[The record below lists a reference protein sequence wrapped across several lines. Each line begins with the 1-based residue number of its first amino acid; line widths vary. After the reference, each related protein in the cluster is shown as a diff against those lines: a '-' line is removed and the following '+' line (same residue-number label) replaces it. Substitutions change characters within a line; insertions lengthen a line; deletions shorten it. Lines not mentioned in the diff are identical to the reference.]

1 MKIDR
6 EFLTEAEHVR
16 ADQWMF
22 GLSLEDEEWVSS
34 LGLIEYQMRF
44 GSAYLK
50 MGGIRAVGTREAH
63 RNKGYSRRVME
74 ASIAFMTEN
83 GFDVSMLFGISN
95 FYHKF
100 GYATVIPEIWI
111 DFRREEAQT
120 AVSTYQIR
128 RFEVEDGPKILRLY
142 AANNAQRTGTQVR
155 EETRWKKYNVERY
168 HPYGSDFGIF
178 VDPYGEESLT
188 FGRYGT
194 SDSNWDR
201 KGVEFFVLL
210 DETDEVI
217 GYFACDA
224 TEENCILCDIGF
236 QNETIFETIVRF
248 LVDRAERIGASQLLC
263 HIPIDH
269 PFAIFCRRYDCRTHI
284 RNWKNSG
291 GMMRIIN
298 QASTLKKITGVL
310 EKHLQRD
317 ADLSQWCGKI
327 FISTDLGQDC
337 LEIDQGSIT
346 HTNGQAN
353 AFHLEMPQDK
363 LIQLMMGRRSIGDL
377 AIEPDVSVSAEI
389 ISVLETLF
397 PLGYPHVWWL
407 DRF

>member
-1 MKIDR
+1 MKI
-6 EFLTEAEHVR
+6 ESVFLTEAEHVR

-22 GLSLEDEEWVSS
+22 GLSIENEEWVSS

-74 ASIAFMTEN
+74 AAITFMTEN

-111 DFRREEAQT
+111 DFRREEAQA
-120 AVSTYQIR
+120 AV
-128 RFEVEDGPKILRLY
+128 P
-142 AANNAQRTGTQVR
+142 
-155 EETRWKKYNVERY
+155 
-168 HPYGSDFGIF
+168 
-178 VDPYGEESLT
+178 
-188 FGRYGT
+188 
-194 SDSNWDR
+194 
-201 KGVEFFVLL
+201 
-210 DETDEVI
+210 
-217 GYFACDA
+217 
-224 TEENCILCDIGF
+224 CDIGF
-236 QNETIFETIVRF
+236 QTETIFETIVHF
-248 LVDRAERIGASQLLC
+248 LVDRAKRIGVSQLLC

-284 RNWKNSG
+284 RNWKDSG

-298 QASTLKKITGVL
+298 QSSTLEKITGEL
-310 EKHLQRD
+310 EKRLQRD
-317 ADLSQWCGKI
+317 AELSEWSGKLL
-327 FISTDLGQDC
+327 ISTDLGQDC
-337 LEIDQGSIT
+337 LEIDHGSVAYT
-346 HTNGQAN
+346 NNQTNG
-353 AFHLEMPQDK
+353 FHLEMPQDK
-363 LIQLMMGRRSIGDL
+363 LIQLVMGRRSIRDL

-389 ISVLETLF
+389 IPVLEALF
-397 PLGYPHVWWL
+397 SLDYPHVWWL

>member
-6 EFLTEAEHVR
+6 VFETENVR
-16 ADQWMF
+16 AEQWSF
-22 GLSLEDEEWVSS
+22 ELSTEDEKWVST

-44 GSAYLK
+44 GSVHLK
-50 MGGIRAVGTREAH
+50 MGGIRAVGTREEH

-74 ASIAFMTEN
+74 ATIAFMTEN

-100 GYATVIPEIWI
+100 GYAPVIPEIWI
-111 DFRREEAQT
+111 NFRREEAQA

-128 RFEVEDGPKILRLY
+128 KVEMEDGPKILTLY

-155 EETRWKKYNVERY
+155 EETRWKKYNVESRH
-168 HPYGSDFGIF
+168 HPYGSDFGVF
-178 VDPYGEESLT
+178 VDSYGEKSLT

-194 SDSNWDR
+194 SDSNWNR
-201 KGVEFFVLL
+201 KGVDFFVVL
-210 DETDEVI
+210 DEDDEVI

-236 QNETIFETIVRF
+236 QNEAIFETVVRF
-248 LVDRAERIGASQLLC
+248 LVERAKRIGVSQLLC

-298 QASTLKKITGVL
+298 QSSTLEKITGAL
-310 EKHLQRD
+310 EKRLQRHV
-317 ADLSQWCGKI
+317 DLSQWRGKLL
-327 FISTDLGQDC
+327 ISTDLGQDC
-337 LEIDQGSIT
+337 LEIDRGSVA

-353 AFHLEMPQDK
+353 GFHLEMPQDK

-389 ISVLETLF
+389 VPVLDTLF
-397 PLGYPHVWWL
+397 PLGHPHVWWP

>member
-6 EFLTEAEHVR
+6 VFLTEDVR
-16 ADQWMF
+16 AEQWMF
-22 GLSLEDEEWVSS
+22 GLSIKNEEWVST

-44 GSAYLK
+44 GSVHLK
-50 MGGIRAVGTREAH
+50 MGGIRAVGTREEH
-63 RNKGYSRRVME
+63 RNKGYSRCVME
-74 ASIAFMTEN
+74 ATIAFMTEN

-111 DFRREEAQT
+111 DFRREEAQA

-128 RFEVEDGPKILRLY
+128 KVEMEDGLKILTLY
-142 AANNAQRTGTQVR
+142 AANNTERTGTQVR
-155 EETRWKKYNVERY
+155 EETRWKKYNMASHP
-168 HPYGSDFGIF
+168 HPYGSDFGVF
-178 VDPYGEESLT
+178 VDPYGEKSLT

-194 SDSNWDR
+194 SDSDWNR
-201 KGVEFFVLL
+201 KGADFFVVL
-210 DETDEVI
+210 DKDDEVI

-236 QNETIFETIVRF
+236 QNEAIFETVVRF
-248 LVDRAERIGASQLLC
+248 LVDRAKRIGVSQLLC

-284 RNWKNSG
+284 HNWKNSG

-298 QASTLKKITGVL
+298 QSSTLEKITGEL
-310 EKHLQRD
+310 EKRLQRD
-317 ADLSQWCGKI
+317 AGLSQWSGKI
-327 FISTDLGQDC
+327 LISTDIGQDC
-337 LEIDQGSIT
+337 LEIDQGSIA

-353 AFHLEMPQDK
+353 SFHLEMPQDK
-363 LIQLMMGRRSIGDL
+363 LIQLMMGWRSIKDL
-377 AIEPDVSVSAEI
+377 TLELNVSVSAEI
-389 ISVLETLF
+389 IPVLDALF
-397 PLGYPHVWWL
+397 PLGYPHVWWP